1 MRWFQFRSV
10 FAKLFVSVLA
20 ALVLFAIAM
29 LLLNQSVQNNSA
41 SLRTRAVAS
50 QLVSQVEPFLQ
61 KAQASDSPIKAQ
73 IMLAVV
79 KKTFEIF
86 DDSLDA
92 KIGLYSAD
100 GYLVFK
106 TDDTDLPAK
115 LPQEPSWL
123 MSNFPI
129 LFGTTPPIQA
139 QITSRTG
146 YTILYE
152 PRHPPHRSTLSA
164 VLNLFTGTLLLL
176 MLMAAVLWWI
186 ARSMTW
192 RINQLS
198 QQMAQLGEGDF
209 TARVGVHG
217 NDEIA
222 SLAMGFNQA
231 AQKIEKLV
239 SANNLLLAH
248 ASHELRTPITRI
260 RLQVEMM
267 NILAQELSDDNKRKF
282 DKRATAINRDLS
294 GLNQLVESI
303 LLVSRLDAGHALQ
316 QVEQLDLH
324 TLVQQESQHY
334 PEAHLYGESMVID
347 GQPQLLTH
355 LIRNLLNNA
364 MIHGIPPVQVYVYG
378 VENMQ
383 QVEFIPARLVIDK
396 AMTDEHDVDI
406 DTNNPAIEPAQ
417 NDDGDKDNR
426 HDNSNDNNTAN
437 DNNNSN
443 VDAPLNIT
451 NAHSKEEPANET
463 HQQPHHTKLPNKKTN
478 KKSARTTMSDT
489 AQKAQETLA
498 KMRQKPMPTVTY
510 RHAVLAVIDQG
521 NGVPVDKR
529 EDIFSPFVRLKQ
541 EKKGSG
547 LGLSLVSQIVE
558 AHRGH
563 IITDT
568 WQGHTRF
575 LVVLPIKSK

>member
-1 MRWFQFRSV
+1 MAFMRWFRFRSM
-10 FAKLFVSVLA
+10 FAKLFVSVLV
-20 ALVLFAIAM
+20 ALILFAIAM
-29 LLLNQSVQNNSA
+29 LVLNQSVQNNSA

-50 QLVSQVEPFLQ
+50 QLVNQVEPFLK
-61 KAQASDSPIKAQ
+61 KAQTSDSPIKAQ

-106 TDDTDLPAK
+106 TDNTDFPIK
-115 LPQEPSWL
+115 LPEEPSWL
-123 MSNFPI
+123 MNNFPI
-129 LFGTTPPIQA
+129 LFGAPPPIQA
-139 QITSRTG
+139 QITSSTG
-146 YTILYE
+146 YTVLYE
-152 PRHPPHRSTLSA
+152 PRHLPHRSTLSA

-186 ARSMTW
+186 AHSMTW

-217 NDEIA
+217 DDEIA
-222 SLAMGFNQA
+222 SLAKGFNQA
-231 AQKIEKLV
+231 AQKIEKLIA
-239 SANNLLLAH
+239 ANNLLLAH

-260 RLQVEMM
+260 RLQIEMM
-267 NILAQELSDDNKRKF
+267 DMLAQELSEDKKLKFNKR
-282 DKRATAINRDLS
+282 AAAVNRDLS

-316 QVEQLDLH
+316 QVEQLDLY

-334 PEAHLYGESMVID
+334 PKAHLYGESIMID

-364 MIHGIPPVQVYVYG
+364 MIHGIPPMQVYVYG
-378 VENMQ
+378 IESTQ
-383 QVEFIPARLVIDK
+383 QMEFIPAHLINHADDT
-396 AMTDEHDVDI
+396 AMSDTLKTDHQNKI
-406 DTNNPAIEPAQ
+406 YPDTTDNITNSETIGSEPISHEKQNNL
-417 NDDGDKDNR
+417 
-426 HDNSNDNNTAN
+426 
-437 DNNNSN
+437 DNNNINDNDINDNHSDDNSHSN
-443 VDAPLNIT
+443 
-451 NAHSKEEPANET
+451 HSNKTKN
-463 HQQPHHTKLPNKKTN
+463 HHKKLTRN
-478 KKSARTTMSDT
+478 RTSMSD
-489 AQKAQETLA
+489 KAQETLA
-498 KMRQKPMPTVTY
+498 KIRQKPLPKICY
-510 RHAVLAVIDQG
+510 RYAVLAVIDQG
-521 NGVPVDKR
+521 SGVPIDKR

-547 LGLSLVSQIVE
+547 LGLSLVSQIVQ
-558 AHRGH
+558 AHQGH
-563 IITDT
+563 ILTDT

-575 LVVLPIKSK
+575 LVVLPIKAK